1 MEQSYQQDLFASM
14 PFPSRPLCSDDLS
27 HGIWRETL
35 EDALRRPYIQANPQR
50 RVWAL
55 LFDVDQ
61 PLAAMA
67 WDAAGLP
74 PPTWTAQN
82 PENGHA
88 HIAYALSAPVAKSD
102 AARLK
107 PLRLLARIQHAMTDA
122 LSADKGYVG
131 LITKT
136 PNHER
141 WRTTVWRPEPYSMDE
156 LRDYLPDNLEL
167 PRRIKKSEAIGIGR
181 NVSLFESLAAWSYR
195 QRLNYTDPQAWFA
208 ACLNHAEA
216 LNTFATPLE
225 FNEVKATAKSVAK
238 WTWERFDV
246 AASDARFSEKQAHR
260 GRARAAST
268 NALRQQKA
276 FDIQAGLLR

>member
-1 MEQSYQQDLFASM
+1 M
-14 PFPSRPLCSDDLS
+14 PFPSHPLCSDDLS

-50 RVWAL
+50 RVWVL

-136 PNHER
+136 PNHES

-195 QRLNYTDPQAWFA
+195 QRLNYTDQQTWFT
-208 ACLNHAEA
+208 ACLSHAEA

-225 FNEVKATAKSVAK
+225 FNEIKATAKSVAK
-238 WTWERFDV
+238 WTWTHITETGLRDWH
-246 AASDARFSEKQAHR
+246 SRK

-268 NALRQQKA
+268 NTLRQMQLI
-276 FDIQAGLLR
+276 DIQAELLR

>member
-1 MEQSYQQDLFASM
+1 
-14 PFPSRPLCSDDLS
+14 
-27 HGIWRETL
+27 
-35 EDALRRPYIQANPQR
+35 R

-181 NVSLFESLAAWSYR
+181 NVSLFDSLAAWSYKK
-195 QRLNYTDPQAWFA
+195 RLNYTDPQAWFA

-225 FNEVKATAKSVAK
+225 FNEIKATAKSVAK
-238 WTWERFDV
+238 WTWTHITEAGLRDWH
-246 AASDARFSEKQAHR
+246 SRK

-276 FDIQAGLLR
+276 FDIQAGLLL

>member
-1 MEQSYQQDLFASM
+1 M

-61 PLAAMA
+61 PLAALA
-67 WDAAGLP
+67 WEAAGLP

-88 HIAYALSAPVAKSD
+88 HIAYALSDPVAKSD
-102 AARLK
+102 AAKLK

-122 LSADKGYVG
+122 LNADKGYVG

-136 PNHER
+136 PNHAR
-141 WRTTVWRPEPYSMDE
+141 WRTTVWRPEPYGMDE

-167 PRRIKKSEAIGIGR
+167 PKRIKKSEAIGIGR
-181 NVSLFESLAAWSYR
+181 NVSLFDSLAAWSYKK
-195 QRLNYTDPQAWFA
+195 RLSYTDPQEWFLV
-208 ACLNHAEA
+208 CLQQAQT
-216 LNTFATPLE
+216 LNTFATPLP
-225 FNEVKATAKSVAK
+225 FNEVKATAKSVSK
-238 WTWERFDV
+238 WTWTHITESGL
-246 AASDARFSEKQAHR
+246 AAWRSSRSKFANSRSIAARQS
-260 GRARAAST
+260 
-268 NALRQQKA
+268 ALLE
-276 FDIQAGLLR
+276 IQAGLLL